1 MDDGIGRVLALLLGG
16 DVALY
21 RIVGRSLFITG
32 SAVLLAGAVALPVG
46 YLLAHARFP
55 GRNAAV
61 TVIHTLT
68 AVPTVVVGLL
78 LFGLLSRSGPLGGLE
93 WLYTPYALI
102 AGQAV
107 LAFPIVAT
115 LTRTAIA
122 SLDERV
128 LVTARSLG
136 AGPVRAGFTLMAE
149 ARLAVAAAVITG
161 FGRVVGEVG
170 CAMMVGGNIEGYTRT
185 MSTAIAL
192 ESGRGEFAF
201 GVGLGLVL
209 VSVALVVNLILQ
221 RVQGR
226 V

>member
-16 DVALY
+16 DVTLY

-136 AGPVRAGFTLMAE
+136 AGPVRAGFTLMSE

-221 RVQGR
+221 QVQGK